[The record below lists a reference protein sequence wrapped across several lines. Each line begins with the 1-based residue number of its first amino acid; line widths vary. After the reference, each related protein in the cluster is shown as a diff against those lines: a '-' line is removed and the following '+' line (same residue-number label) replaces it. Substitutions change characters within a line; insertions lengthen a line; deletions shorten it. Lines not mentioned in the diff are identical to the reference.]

1 MFQFPILFV
10 TRPDNSPHPRRVGVL
25 TAFLLDTAE
34 KKHYNTRKY
43 ESSSHRH

>member
-10 TRPDNSPHPRRVGVL
+10 TRPDNFTQPRQVGFL
-25 TAFLLDTAE
+25 TAFLLDTVE
-34 KKHYNTRKY
+34 KKHYNTSKY

>member
-10 TRPDNSPHPRRVGVL
+10 TRPGNSPHPSRVGFL
-25 TAFLLDTAE
+25 TAFLLDTVE